1 MQVVLSNGDL
11 VVFHSG
17 ACSSSGEGDHCS
29 YECVASFEQRNVT
42 LARYWMTDPDGHSG
56 VSFLL
61 DLYNN
66 IMCTYSYIVI
76 KECTR
81 VYFLQ
86 EWGWVGNGSKTEDCY

>member
-42 LARYWMTDPDGHSG
+42 LARYRMTNPDGHSG
-56 VSFLL
+56 IYAVLA
-61 DLYNN
+61 
-66 IMCTYSYIVI
+66 
-76 KECTR
+76 
-81 VYFLQ
+81 
-86 EWGWVGNGSKTEDCY
+86 